1 MEETCL
7 RILLFSVGA
16 VLLPASDWEDWCAWT
31 CAASLRDGTKEIHF
45 NTGQREIHT
54 ADYKRREY
62 PDGTVKTVYA
72 DGRQET
78 RYPTGRLRIKDK
90 DGNVVMDNKA

>member
-1 MEETCL
+1 MSTTRPHRWKPWEVFSPSRT
-7 RILLFSVGA
+7 RSLLHSP
-16 VLLPASDWEDWCAWT
+16 L
-31 CAASLRDGTKEIHF
+31 LRDGTKEIHF
-45 NTGQREIHT
+45 NTGQKEIHT
-54 ADYKRREY
+54 GEYKKREY

-90 DGNVVMDNKA
+90 DGNVVMDNRL

>member
-1 MEETCL
+1 MSNAQLKVHNKKACL
-7 RILLFSVGA
+7 YADITEALLSPLRKSNCV
-16 VLLPASDWEDWCAWT
+16 
-31 CAASLRDGTKEIHF
+31 SLRDGTKEIHF
-45 NTGQREIHT
+45 NTGQKEIHT
-54 ADYKRREY
+54 AEYKRREY

-90 DGNVVMDNKA
+90 DGNIVMDNRL

>member
-1 MEETCL
+1 MKDANLSISHDNHHLGALGLVLTFPHSL
-7 RILLFSVGA
+7 R
-16 VLLPASDWEDWCAWT
+16 
-31 CAASLRDGTKEIHF
+31 RDGTKEIQF
-45 NTGQREIHT
+45 NTGQKEVHT

-62 PDGTVKTVYA
+62 PDGTVKTVFS

-90 DGNVVMDNKA
+90 DGNVLSDNKA

>member
-1 MEETCL
+1 MCSSQFEPSSSWIYRSVL
-7 RILLFSVGA
+7 PPPNRLLLNVCC
-16 VLLPASDWEDWCAWT
+16 P
-31 CAASLRDGTKEIHF
+31 LRDGTKEIHF
-45 NTGQREIHT
+45 NTGQKEIHT

-90 DGNVVMDNKA
+90 EGNVVADNRE